1 MVRVLSKFNPVR
13 YIRRRP
19 DGSTELPLFAR
30 LLWLSSERPGWRVT
44 SEKISVIGLDVPDA
58 EGHVSTRYVAVGH
71 VAVIDE
77 QGRKV
82 VSVPS
87 SVEIDSPDFA
97 DVLFRDAAS
106 LALDNL
112 GFHIQNIPEE
122 YWQEMDNI
130 PSVREAVPKPQ
141 KQASTPKQPERREEP
156 AVQEEVFEEPPKDRD
171 LEETLKLFTEA
182 LEKNPL
188 AVGISPR
195 EKEEDPMALFNKYC
209 YRICGIPWSMAS
221 DDEKKKVRE
230 CLEALS

>member
-1 MVRVLSKFNPVR
+1 MVRALSKFNPVR
-13 YIRRRP
+13 YIRKRP

-44 SEKISVIGLDVPDA
+44 SEKMSVIGLDVPDA
-58 EGHVSTRYVAVGH
+58 EGHVSVRYVAVGH

-130 PSVREAVPKPQ
+130 PSVREAVSGPQ
-141 KQASTPKQPERREEP
+141 KQVPVSKQPEKQEELT
-156 AVQEEVFEEPPKDRD
+156 VQEEVFEEPYKDKY

-188 AVGISPR
+188 AIGVSPR
-195 EKEEDPMALFNKYC
+195 DRGEDSMALFNKYC

-230 CLEALS
+230 CLETLS